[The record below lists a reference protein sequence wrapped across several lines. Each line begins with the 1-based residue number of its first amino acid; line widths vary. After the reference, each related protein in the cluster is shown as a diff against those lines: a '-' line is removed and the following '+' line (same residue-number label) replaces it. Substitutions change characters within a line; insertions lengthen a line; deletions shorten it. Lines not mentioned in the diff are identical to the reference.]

1 MLCNAMAPF
10 VIRRS
15 VHNDTSSITA
25 LQDVYQKMSDIST
38 PHKNDVLM
46 GRGGNNNQH
55 SGNERLRGVA
65 RTRCE
70 DYRRVSKKG
79 KSDISR
85 ELIKSVRKWT
95 PPGRCVST
103 TTTMFCHSLS
113 FGLTSCLS
121 HLAHRFLR
129 KDPHTSKWEDV
140 GDDIAREK
148 TSQVLRDAVALQSG
162 PAVAKDTNRSYRE
175 QDAVGGSAAR
185 SSQRRAYPGQSV
197 VFSQQPEPRSNQT
210 CSRHPYVAY
219 MESMNDTS
227 SSSGTAPHHPTVTPA
242 SATGRKRPRYYES
255 PVPAAYVYP
264 PQHSSIVTNTPTEY
278 MIRSPP
284 HWLQNCRPSPPAYYP
299 AASSV
304 YSAAPSPAFHSHYSP
319 QSYSGQTPSQPWV
332 PDVPPYA
339 APSTTGTN
347 NEFDLFNGELLSPE
361 RGEGA
366 ISHFA

>member
-1 MLCNAMAPF
+1 
-10 VIRRS
+10 
-15 VHNDTSSITA
+15 
-25 LQDVYQKMSDIST
+25 MSDIPT

-55 SGNERLRGVA
+55 SGNEKLRGVA

-103 TTTMFCHSLS
+103 TTMFYHSLS
-113 FGLTSCLS
+113 FGLTSCSS

-129 KDPHTSKWEDV
+129 KDPQTSKWEDV

-148 TSQVLRDAVALQSG
+148 TSQVLRDAVALQSC
-162 PAVAKDTNRSYRE
+162 PVAKDTNQSYRY
-175 QDAVGGSAAR
+175 QDVVGGSADT
-185 SSQRRAYPGQSV
+185 SSQRRAYLGQSV
-197 VFSQQPEPRSNQT
+197 VFSQLPDSQSDQT

-219 MESMNDTS
+219 TESMNDIS
-227 SSSGTAPHHPTVTPA
+227 LSGTAPYYPPTVTPA
-242 SATGRKRPRYYES
+242 SATAGRKRPRYYES
-255 PVPAAYVYP
+255 LVPAAYVYP
-264 PQHSSIVTNTPTEY
+264 LQHSIIVTNSTPTY

-284 HWLQNCRPSPPAYYP
+284 QRPQNCRPSPPAYYP

-304 YSAAPSPAFHSHYSP
+304 YSGAPSPAIHSHYSP
-319 QSYSGQTPSQPWV
+319 QSSSWQTANQPWV
-332 PDVPPYA
+332 AADLPPYA
-339 APSTTGTN
+339 APSTVTT

-361 RGEGA
+361 REGA
-366 ISHFA
+366 ISHFVYPTQHFLKLPTLIL